1 LPIVPPFGLIE
12 DVLAFLA
19 YQSMKNM
26 DFQARRN
33 RLRKAFTKA
42 GIDALLVTDFTNVT
56 YLTGFTG
63 DDSYVLIRQDGEIIL
78 TDPRYTIQLGE
89 ECPGVDLYIRP
100 PGRSMLQA
108 VVRAVRAAGIGR
120 LGIEAD
126 SMTVGLSNRLVEKLP
141 KVNITATS
149 GLVENLRLIKDKYE
163 IARIRVAVL
172 QAENAFAVLRSKLRP
187 EMTEKEAADELEHQ
201 FRLFG
206 AKDAAFPTIVAVGPR
221 AALPHATPS
230 SRRRIGEA
238 DFVLI
243 DWGANEGL
251 YRSDLT
257 RVLVTGRISPK
268 FERIYK
274 VVLAAQNQA
283 IAAIR
288 PGVVAHDVDNVARS
302 MIAKA
307 GFGRQ
312 FRHGLGHGLG
322 LFVHESPRL
331 AVKNQTV
338 LKPGMVVTV
347 EPGIYLPGWGGIRI
361 EDDVLV
367 TRAGHEVLTHVPK
380 RLEDVVIA

>member
-1 LPIVPPFGLIE
+1 
-12 DVLAFLA
+12 
-19 YQSMKNM
+19 MKNM

-42 GIDALLVTDFTNVT
+42 GIDALLVTEFTNVT

-126 SMTVGLSNRLVEKLP
+126 SMTVGLCNRLVEKLP

-163 IARIRVAVL
+163 IARIRAAVL
-172 QAENAFAVLRSKLRP
+172 QAENAFAALRSKLRP

-230 SRRRIGEA
+230 SQRRIGEA

-268 FERIYK
+268 FERIYQ

-288 PGVVAHDVDNVARS
+288 PGVVAHNVDNVARS

-367 TRAGHEVLTHVPK
+367 TRTGHEVLTHVPK